1 MTALCQQH
9 FFSIKYL
16 VASSKIFVWL
26 FFVLILV
33 TKYLVI
39 IDRN

>member
-16 VASSKIFVWL
+16 VAISKICNTP
-26 FFVLILV
+26 FFDLMLD
-33 TKYLVI
+33 TS
-39 IDRN
+39 D